1 MIGARKKKFTPKMR
15 FHMIYNTRHQSRWK
29 LLTDTRR
36 KHQIVLCL
44 KEELR
49 LIKRNDREPAFDCS

>member
-1 MIGARKKKFTPKMR
+1 MKVREENKEV
-15 FHMIYNTRHQSRWK
+15 YS
-29 LLTDTRR
+29 TRR

-49 LIKRNDREPAFDCS
+49 LIKRNDREPAFDCSQKGLIHAIGKDYLASV